1 MEEAHEYIIKRK
13 EILENLLSFID
24 GDDDIN
30 FQDLMKQIQKEYE
43 ANSDILI
50 FLLIFLNNISHNH
63 HRSSDF
69 YPKIEQIIIYFNDLI
84 KSKLSDLNIYEIF
97 EESNRILYF
106 LFRHKIIEMNNDILK
121 KLFVHNQSKYK
132 LVYLIP
138 VIKDLIDEEKRE
150 LLGKTVSNYI
160 DKEESIEDM
169 EKKCQI
175 GENELTIC
183 TLIRNDSI
191 DEFIIYVNERNIS
204 LSSKI
209 KGSIFETNSLLNIK
223 HTTFIEYA
231 AFFGSLKIFQFLKL
245 NNVELAPSLWIYA
258 IHGRNPEI
266 IHILEELNIKPNDD
280 TFEHCLKEAVK
291 CYHNEIAIYIYDNL
305 LIDNKY
311 QQFNKDH
318 IDIIFYKQTFFSY
331 VYKYYN
337 FPLIE
342 QIFDDNKYTLLY
354 LCQYNYID
362 LVKLL
367 LKTGNFDINVKLILI
382 CFFYDVSN
390 HF

>member
-132 LVYLIP
+132 LVYLYP

-175 GENELTIC
+175 GENKLTIC

-337 FPLIE
+337 FPLIK